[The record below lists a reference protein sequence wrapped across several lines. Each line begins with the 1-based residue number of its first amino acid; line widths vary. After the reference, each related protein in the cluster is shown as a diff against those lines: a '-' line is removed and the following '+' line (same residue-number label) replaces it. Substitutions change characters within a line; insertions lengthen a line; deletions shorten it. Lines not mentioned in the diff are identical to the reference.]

1 MPLTIS
7 SLNCNLYYNR
17 PAVTII
23 FSLSREEDK
32 VILKSLVLAYL
43 KDIHLDLYSYAL
55 EVWKDKLS
63 TVEFL
68 QYYMLTIAVR
78 DQEKYLYDFTLK
90 LAFEKDVFAQAR
102 KLKNIGQDELC
113 KLVNIGRTT
122 LFKLE
127 IDYNYRE
134 VIRKDPYQLI
144 CSILKKELQELNYN
158 DK

>member
-1 MPLTIS
+1 MPLIIS
-7 SLNCNLYYNR
+7 SLDFKLYYNR
-17 PAVTII
+17 PAITII

-32 VILKSLVLAYL
+32 VILKTMVLAYL
-43 KDIHLDLYSYAL
+43 KDIHLDLYNYAL

-78 DQEKYLYDFTLK
+78 DQEKYLYDFTVK

-102 KLKNIGQDELC
+102 KLKNIGQDEVCNML
-113 KLVNIGRTT
+113 NIGRTT

-127 IDYNYRE
+127 TDYNYRE
-134 VIRKDPYQLI
+134 AIRKDSYQLI
-144 CSILKKELQELNYN
+144 CSILKKELKELNYVE
-158 DK
+158 